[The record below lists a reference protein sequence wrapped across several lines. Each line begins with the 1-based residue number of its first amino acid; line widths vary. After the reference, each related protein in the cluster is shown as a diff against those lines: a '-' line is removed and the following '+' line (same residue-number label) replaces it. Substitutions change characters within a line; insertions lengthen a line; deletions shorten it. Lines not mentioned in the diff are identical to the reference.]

1 MSDNASGLLEN
12 IQKLR
17 SMTGAGIVDCK
28 KALSET
34 GNNIEKAVEILRK
47 KGLALAAKKSTRT
60 TSQGLIDAY
69 IHAGGKLGV
78 LVEVNC
84 ETDFVARTPEFQTL
98 VREIAMQIAAASPV
112 WIKKEDVPEDV
123 INKEK
128 EIYRQQLKDEK
139 KPDNVIEKIIPGKLE
154 KFYSQVC
161 LLEQPHIR
169 DASGKTRVKDL
180 ITEAVA
186 KIGENIVVRK
196 FARFRLGEE

>member
-1 MSDNASGLLEN
+1 MSGISVEN

-28 KALSET
+28 KALAEAD
-34 GNNIEKAVEILRK
+34 NNIDKAVELLRK
-47 KGLALAAKKSTRT
+47 KGLALAAKKSSRA
-60 TSQGLIDAY
+60 TSQGLIESY

-98 VREIAMQIAAASPV
+98 VKEIAMQIAAASPM
-112 WIKKEDVPEDV
+112 WIKREDVPEEV
-123 INKEK
+123 VNKEK

-139 KPDNVIEKIIPGKLE
+139 KPDNVIEKIIPGKLD

-169 DASGKTRVKDL
+169 DASGKTKVKDI

-186 KIGENIVVRK
+186 KIGENIVVKR